1 MTYVRNTS
9 RGHLDALRIQRQIS
23 AAEVEKAE
31 KELAQLAEIELDLAR
46 LQRRKEN
53 IAMQLRQARERTTT
67 KRQHLALPPPI
78 HGGPEGLAEAT
89 REIEAHKW
97 KSNIM
102 VRTKK
107 GGSRGTHQN
116 NQT

>member
-1 MTYVRNTS
+1 MSPYIRNNP

-67 KRQHLALPPPI
+67 KHQHLALPPPI
-78 HGGPEGLAEAT
+78 HGGREGLAAAVAES
-89 REIEAHKW
+89 
-97 KSNIM
+97 KSYA
-102 VRTKK
+102 RKE
-107 GGSRGTHQN
+107 
-116 NQT
+116 